1 MIQAKS
7 TVQEKNSN
15 NPYLFINLVFSFFP
29 ISFILGSL
37 IVNLNLVLFCCLGIY
52 YLKSKILTTKF
63 DFSIKIIF
71 LFFFILFFSTSLSLI
86 KSLYFEE
93 YDSTALNRLVKS
105 ILFFR
110 FFLLLITIYL
120 LNKFDIL
127 LFKYFLL
134 TAAFSSILLSLDIIY
149 QHYFGFDIIGLKSS
163 AFRNSGFFGDEAIA
177 GGYLLRFSFF
187 AIFFTIF
194 IFKDKNYTKFIS
206 TVIVICVVCTGIFFS
221 GNKMPFILFIF
232 GLLLILLF
240 NFKIKKILLM
250 SFLTLFILFNFII
263 SSDQSFKSHLI
274 AQYSSFY
281 GNATNT
287 FNSFFGS
294 KILNEN
300 PSTVFSQS
308 FGHKKSNTPARET
321 SDVRKTFPC
330 YEYAKEKHAC
340 STWIRTSRAD
350 VDELWEGE
358 VTSKTEKSMG
368 QKTTWYSKSR
378 SSFYRK
384 QFLAAIYTWKLNKI
398 FGNGI
403 KSSYSDCLKLA
414 GPDINIEMDEVI
426 DKKNVT
432 CSNHPHNYYFQIL
445 TTTGTVGL
453 FIIFVIGLLFVVFT
467 LKNFKFIKKFD
478 MTNII
483 LLSTVISF
491 FLETFPLRSTG
502 SLYTTNNATYII
514 LVGSIIISYKK
525 LLKIK

>member
-221 GNKMPFILFIF
+221 GNRMPFILFIF

-281 GNATNT
+281 GNA
-287 FNSFFGS
+287 
-294 KILNEN
+294 
-300 PSTVFSQS
+300 
-308 FGHKKSNTPARET
+308 SNTLIWSFYIKH
-321 SDVRKTFPC
+321 SDKNAKSSDKSSDARKTFPC
-330 YEYAKEKHAC
+330 YEYEYAPKPYC

-368 QKTTWYSKSR
+368 QKTTWYSKTR

-453 FIIFVIGLLFVVFT
+453 FIIFVIGLLFVVFA